1 MHPIDDSVGT
11 YIFRRTPTRTRLS
24 TPPHSTGAGFTMV
37 ALTFVT
43 THTKWSGQLNPWKN
57 LEFLQKGGQ
66 FYNPQNKHEIQ
77 EVLARNQRQKK
88 KLGLDAASIDATA
101 ANQAKPIAI

>member
-1 MHPIDDSVGT
+1 
-11 YIFRRTPTRTRLS
+11 
-24 TPPHSTGAGFTMV
+24 MV

>member
-1 MHPIDDSVGT
+1 MNFADDSQDQATIIHAINDVKN
-11 YIFRRTPTRTRLS
+11 YDILL
-24 TPPHSTGAGFTMV
+24 